1 MADYLESYAA
11 RFELPVRTGVRVDGL
26 SRNGDRYVVTSGD
39 RRFQADN
46 VVVAMAA
53 TRSRGCPVF
62 AAELDPGIV
71 QLHSGEYRNPSQLQ
85 DGGVLV
91 VGAGNSG
98 AEIALDVVARS
109 RRRGC
114 REGTRPRPG
123 PHRDGVHGTSSYR
136 WFRVV
141 ATTC

>member
-1 MADYLESYAA
+1 MASYQI
-11 RFELPVRTGVRVDGL
+11 PRVP
-26 SRNGDRYVVTSGD
+26 
-39 RRFQADN
+39 A
-46 VVVAMAA
+46 
-53 TRSRGCPVF
+53 F

-98 AEIALDVVARS
+98 AEIALDVVGGHPTWLSGRDTRPHPVPH
-109 RRRGC
+109 RRRVGHDSSSC
-114 REGTRPRPG
+114 RWSTA
-123 PHRDGVHGTSSYR
+123 SS
-136 WFRVV
+136 